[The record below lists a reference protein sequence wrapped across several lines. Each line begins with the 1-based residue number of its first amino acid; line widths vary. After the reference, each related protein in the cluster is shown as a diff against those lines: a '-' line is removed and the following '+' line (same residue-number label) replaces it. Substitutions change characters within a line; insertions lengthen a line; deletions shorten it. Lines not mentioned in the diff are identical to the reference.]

1 MTIDLTA
8 FKPAIRARASDWDV
22 VGATW
27 TLKPISPNYG
37 KPVTLVEFETSVW
50 LVGVIVWE
58 TGELD
63 LDAGRK
69 SDGWLVS
76 KHYDLETEREFDAV
90 FAEVLALLRDGDIP
104 QSAMTSW
111 SNKG

>member
-8 FKPAIRARASDWDV
+8 FEPAIRAHADDWEAA
-22 VGATW
+22 GATW
-27 TLKPISPNYG
+27 SVKPISPNYG
-37 KPVTLVEFETSVW
+37 KPVTLVEFETGAW
-50 LVGVIVWE
+50 LAGVIVWE

-76 KHYDLETEREFDAV
+76 KHYDLRTDQEFEAV
-90 FAEVLALLRDGDIP
+90 FAEVLALLRDGEVP
-104 QSAMTSW
+104 PSAMTSW
-111 SNKG
+111 LNGG

>member
-8 FKPAIRARASDWDV
+8 LESAMRAHTDDWDA

-27 TLKPISPNYG
+27 IVKPTSPNHG
-37 KPVTLVEFETSVW
+37 KAVTLVELETAAW
-50 LVGVIVWE
+50 LAGVIVWD

-76 KHYDLETEREFDAV
+76 KHYDLETEDEFDVV
-90 FAEVLALLRDGDIP
+90 FAEVLALLRDGEVP
-104 QSAMTSW
+104 SSAMTS
-111 SNKG
+111 SLNGD

>member
-1 MTIDLTA
+1 VAIDLTA
-8 FKPAIRARASDWDV
+8 FEPAIRARAGDWEA

-27 TLKPISPNYG
+27 IVKPVSPNYG
-37 KPVTLVEFETSVW
+37 KSVTLVEFETGGW
-50 LVGVIVWE
+50 LAGVIVWA

-76 KHYDLETEREFDAV
+76 KHYDLETENEFDAV
-90 FAEVLALLRDGDIP
+90 FAEVLALLRDGEVP

-111 SNKG
+111 